1 MINRICQKNANLI
14 SEIVLFAFRFFS
26 LIFQIVLAPF
36 KCSLTDGDGEGASE
50 TKVSTEITGEACIQK
65 CIEHKKTEPS
75 VNGVTVNRDGTGGCW
90 CELGMTNIYN
100 DQRFQ
105 TCFLERGNSQL
116 KLSLSDQM
124 YVCLSEDTFFTT
136 LNTLLLSNFVSL

>member
-1 MINRICQKNANLI
+1 MDTNHVIIHEICQKNANLI
-14 SEIVLFAFRFFS
+14 LEIVLFAFRFFS

-90 CELGMTNIYN
+90 CEIGMNNIDEN
-100 DQRFQ
+100 DQSYR
-105 TCFLERGNSQL
+105 TCYLQG
-116 KLSLSDQM
+116 K
-124 YVCLSEDTFFTT
+124 V
-136 LNTLLLSNFVSL
+136 LLMHLFWENMNF